1 MPKYTAPAVA
11 SLIFADLPSIAGKVD
26 TINDRY
32 TDAIDAAMETKGA
45 TVKVDAADLTLL
57 LSVAMSAIM
66 LKKEERSGESLEQEI
81 TRMMATL
88 VDTIPEL
95 EEAQAEMAKADEETG
110 KVEASDDRGMLPP
123 ELAELVSD
131 LEKDGHTVTVRAVE
145 VAD

>member
-1 MPKYTAPAVA
+1 MSKYTAPAIA
-11 SLIFADLPSIAGKVD
+11 SLIFADLASIAGKVD
-26 TINDRY
+26 TINDKY
-32 TDAIDAAMETKGA
+32 TGAIDAASGSKGA
-45 TVKVDAADLTLL
+45 TVKVEAADLTLL

-66 LKKEERSGESLEQEI
+66 LKKEERAGESLESEI

-88 VDTIPEL
+88 VDVIPEL
-95 EEAQAEMAKADEETG
+95 EEATKADEETG

-145 VAD
+145 VD